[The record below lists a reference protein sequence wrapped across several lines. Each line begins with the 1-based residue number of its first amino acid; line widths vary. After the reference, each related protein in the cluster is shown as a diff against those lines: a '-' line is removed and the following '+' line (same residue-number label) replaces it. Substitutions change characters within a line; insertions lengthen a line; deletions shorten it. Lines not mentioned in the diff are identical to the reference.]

1 MANIGYI
8 RVSTTDQNTV
18 RQLDG
23 VQLEKVFTDKVSVS
37 GATTDRP
44 ELQNM
49 LEYVREGDVIHV
61 HSIDRLARSLVD
73 LLALVQSLTAKGV
86 HVRFHKENLLFTGE
100 SNPTQEL
107 MLSIMGSVA
116 QFERA
121 MIRER
126 QREGIVKA
134 KAKGV
139 YKGRSKTIDDEAIR
153 AHVAAGNSYR
163 ATAKALD
170 VGISTVQ
177 RAMKA
182 GCPPTRG
189 WGKSDGT

>member
-1 MANIGYI
+1 MANVGYI
-8 RVSTTDQNTV
+8 RVSTADQNTE

-23 VQLEKVFTDKVSVS
+23 ITLDKTYTDKVS

-44 ELQNM
+44 ELQEM
-49 LEYVREGDVIHV
+49 LRYVRDGDTIHV

-73 LLALVQSLTAKGV
+73 LLALVKDQTTKGV
-86 HVRFHKENLLFTGE
+86 HIQFHKENLLFTGE

-121 MIRER
+121 MIKER
-126 QREGIVKA
+126 QKEGIAKA
-134 KAKGV
+134 KQKGV
-139 YKGRSKTIDDEAIR
+139 YKGRVKTIDDAAIR

-163 ATAKALD
+163 KTAETLG
-170 VGISTVQ
+170 VNLSTVQ
-177 RAMKA
+177 RAMKTEA
-182 GCPPTRG
+182 
-189 WGKSDGT
+189 

>member
-1 MANIGYI
+1 MANVGYI
-8 RVSTTDQNTV
+8 RVSTTDQNTE

-23 VQLEKVFTDKVSVS
+23 VQLKKVFTDKVS

-86 HVRFHKENLLFTGE
+86 HVRFNKENLLFTGE
-100 SNPTQEL
+100 SNPTQSL

-116 QFERA
+116 EFERA

-126 QREGIVKA
+126 QREGIAKA
-134 KAKGV
+134 KEKGV

-153 AHVAAGNSYR
+153 SHVAAGNSYR
-163 ATAKALD
+163 DTAKALG
-170 VGISTVQ
+170 VGVSTVQ
-177 RAMKA
+177 RAMKV
-182 GCPPTRG
+182 G
-189 WGKSDGT
+189 

>member
-1 MANIGYI
+1 MANVGYI
-8 RVSTTDQNTV
+8 RVSSTEQNTE

-23 VQLEKVFTDKVSVS
+23 VQLDKAFADRVS
-37 GATTDRP
+37 GATTERP
-44 ELQNM
+44 ELQN
-49 LEYVREGDVIHV
+49 LLGYVREGDVIHV

-170 VGISTVQ
+170 VGVSTVQ

-182 GCPPTRG
+182 GCPP
-189 WGKSDGT
+189 